1 MPLWTNYHYNE
12 EDYKLLI
19 ASLRNPNKYRY
30 GLLLKEEPKIK
41 GGKNGTKVFKLPE
54 GYLILSHKPK
64 GRYYEYQDL
73 EKKPIKLIPFIIWWN
88 PKIQRI
94 QLQINRDYVRLQIKR
109 IKALSSS
116 AFWIPPKR
124 KGQRDYI
131 KAVNNLTR
139 ELWEV
144 SRYAFVFPDTR
155 RAYNNKVKKI
165 VYKYLTSVIGL
176 SRNQALQ
183 TINKYLTRF

>member
-1 MPLWTNYHYNE
+1 MPLWTKYHYNE

-41 GGKNGTKVFKLPE
+41 GGRKGTKVFKLPE

-64 GRYYEYQDL
+64 GRYYTYQDL
-73 EKKPIKLIPFIIWWN
+73 EKKPIKLIPFTILWN
-88 PKIQRI
+88 PKRQRI
-94 QLQINRDYVRLQIKR
+94 QLQINRDYVRLQLKR
-109 IKALSSS
+109 AKSLSSS

-124 KGQRDYI
+124 KGERDYI
-131 KAVNNLTR
+131 KAINNLTR
-139 ELWEV
+139 ELKAID
-144 SRYAFVFPDTR
+144 RYAFVYPDTK
-155 RAYNNKVKKI
+155 RAYNNKLRKI

-176 SRNQALQ
+176 TRNKALQ
-183 TINKYLTRF
+183 TINKYLTKF